1 MKRLAGIAAALA
13 ALAWLLISG
22 LGYLLVPFYGFRV
35 DMSGDPRIQTLAGGL
50 SVRDGDRILRMNG
63 RPLTHPEDL
72 NEILQAAAPHSSLSI
87 EVERAGQPLQLVQPP
102 VPRSKRFLAGLATS
116 ILAGLVLL
124 AVGLTVRLRRSGKA
138 GSLFFLFCV
147 SVALLMGGIPDG
159 FGSPLL
165 RSVTTKVLIAA
176 LVLCGAFLLHF
187 FLVFPQPHRV
197 LRRFPRLERLIYLP
211 PAVFLLVV
219 YAANAIPRVAQEAL
233 LARADMPARLLVLF
247 LRAVGV
253 GSLLTLAGYLA
264 GAVAAFVSSY
274 RGLEDPREKEK
285 LRWVVWGVGVSML
298 PTAVLVGLEM
308 AAGIHVPWSDVWWPL
323 LLLLLPSV
331 FAYAI
336 LSHRIMDI
344 DIVLNRGLVYALVT
358 GIMLVLFIGLENLL
372 ATLSVEL
379 TGVSSFAFVMGT
391 AVVMAA
397 LLNPVK
403 SRVETVVERLF
414 FAYRLQLREGL
425 RDLAHELSFITQ
437 LERMEQ
443 LLVRRLVDLALARGA
458 ALFLRD
464 DDGGGFAL
472 AETFEAPD
480 SDGRGRSLT
489 LPAPGA
495 RFQADDGLVLWL
507 LGEGKPLSLET
518 AGPEAER
525 RLEPAEVSLLRGLD
539 AAVAL
544 PLRVRGELTGFLL
557 LSRRRNREL
566 FDRDELALLHHLA
579 PQAAADLTTARL
591 RGRGRELER
600 ENAALREEL
609 LTRFRA
615 ASAQDAARGS
625 ARERVAD
632 A

>member
-1 MKRLAGIAAALA
+1 
-13 ALAWLLISG
+13 
-22 LGYLLVPFYGFRV
+22 
-35 DMSGDPRIQTLAGGL
+35 
-50 SVRDGDRILRMNG
+50 MNG

-87 EVERAGQPLQLVQPP
+87 EVERAGQRLRLVQPP
-102 VPRSKRFLAGLATS
+102 VPHSKRVLAGLATS
-116 ILAGLVLL
+116 ILAGLGLL
-124 AVGLTVRLRRSGKA
+124 GVGLLVRLRRSGKPA
-138 GSLFFLFCV
+138 TLFFLFCV

-159 FGSPLL
+159 FGTPLL
-165 RSVTTKVLIAA
+165 RSVTTKVLIAS

-187 FLVFPQPHRV
+187 FLVFPRPHRV
-197 LRRFPRLERLIYLP
+197 LRRFPRLERLLYLP
-211 PAVFLLVV
+211 PAVFLLIV
-219 YAANAIPRVAQEAL
+219 YVANAIPRAAQEAL
-233 LARADMPARLLVLF
+233 LARADLPARVLVMF
-247 LRAVGV
+247 LRGVGV
-253 GSLLTLAGYLA
+253 VSLLTLAVYLA

-274 RGLEDPREKEK
+274 RSLEDPREKEK

-358 GIMLVLFIGLENLL
+358 GVMLVLFIALENLL
-372 ATLSVEL
+372 AALSVEL
-379 TGVSSFAFVMGT
+379 TGASSFAFVMGT

-403 SRVETVVERLF
+403 SRVETIVERLF
-414 FAYRLQLREGL
+414 FAYRQQLREGL
-425 RDLAHELSFITQ
+425 TDLAHELSFITQ

-443 LLVRRLVDLALARGA
+443 VLLRRLVDLALARGA

-464 DDGGGFAL
+464 EDGGGFAL
-472 AETFEAPD
+472 AETFEAPPD
-480 SDGRGRSLT
+480 DDGRGRGLA
-489 LPAPGA
+489 LPAPGF
-495 RFQADDGLVLWL
+495 RFEADDGLVLWL
-507 LGEGKPLSLET
+507 LGERKPLSLET
-518 AGPEAER
+518 ATAPEIER
-525 RLEPAEVSLLRGLD
+525 RLEPAEAELLRGLE
-539 AAVAL
+539 AALAL
-544 PLRVRGELTGFLL
+544 PLRVRGDLMGFVL

-566 FDRDELALLHHLA
+566 FDADELALLHHLA

-591 RGRGRELER
+591 RGRGRALEL

-615 ASAQDAARGS
+615 STGAEAGAPALRPRS
-625 ARERVAD
+625 
-632 A
+632 